1 MWVRPL
7 VLYPSCPLLPPL
19 NCTHPLFT
27 THTDIHTQHST
38 SSIMFDLGHRH
49 PSISEESIR
58 AIIVR
63 ERRLLLLPQRAY
75 DLFFRAKTE
84 REGVLVSQSMCVL
97 CVCVLG
103 VDAGV
108 GTVDDSLFNL
118 MLFTWHECCELVKNS
133 DYS

>member
-1 MWVRPL
+1 
-7 VLYPSCPLLPPL
+7 
-19 NCTHPLFT
+19 
-27 THTDIHTQHST
+27 
-38 SSIMFDLGHRH
+38 MFDLGHRH

-118 MLFTWHECCELVKNS
+118 MLFT
-133 DYS
+133 